1 MSASEILDE
10 MLSAMPESYQK
21 TIGFPTYDLLAAVSL
36 RMEGT
41 DETIDEAKQQL
52 DPENLHDSAL
62 DRYIYPRSGL
72 ERKAATFA
80 HGRVTVTGTGTV
92 EQGTLFESG
101 GGVQY
106 YATETVAIEGEGTVP
121 VTCTVDG
128 TAGNLPAHSVTQ
140 MPVAVQGIA
149 SCDNPEPIGGGYAEK
164 SDSEYYARYL
174 VVLRTPA
181 TSGNIYHYVQWALE
195 VAGVGHVKVF
205 PRVQGANTVDVVIA
219 DNAGQPASPAL
230 VKSVQDYI
238 DPDSEGAGRGQAPI
252 GAQCFVTA
260 ATGKAITVSCT
271 VSKSNTVTEDI
282 LTAGIKESVAAYL
295 AGTVFTQDY
304 VSYAQIGAAV
314 MTTPGVIDYSGL
326 RVSGGI
332 VNIPIA
338 ERECPVLGEVTIT
351 YG

>member
-41 DETIDEAKQQL
+41 DTTIDEARQQL

-80 HGRVTVTGTGTV
+80 HGSLTVTGTGTV
-92 EQGTLFESG
+92 EQGTLFESA
-101 GGVQY
+101 GGVQF
-106 YATETVAIEGEGTVP
+106 AAAETVAIDGTGEVP
-121 VTCTVDG
+121 VTCRADG

-140 MPVAVQGIA
+140 MPVTVQGITG
-149 SCDNPEPIGGGYAEK
+149 CDNAAEMSGGYAEET
-164 SDSEYYARYL
+164 DAEYYARFL
-174 VVLRTPA
+174 LKMRTPA
-181 TSGNIYHYVQWALE
+181 TSGNVYHYEQWALE
-195 VAGVGHVKVF
+195 CAGVGHVKVF
-205 PRVQGANTVDVVIA
+205 PRVQGVNTVDVVIA

-230 VKSVQDYI
+230 VKAVQEYI
-238 DPDSEGAGRGQAPI
+238 DPESEGAGRGQAPI

-271 VSKSNTVTEDI
+271 VSKSD
-282 LTAGIKESVAAYL
+282 TADEESVTAAIKSAVADYL
-295 AGTVFTQDY
+295 ASTVFAQSY
-304 VSYAQIGAAV
+304 VSYGQVAAAILSAE
-314 MTTPGVIDYSGL
+314 GVVDFEGL
-326 RVSGGI
+326 AVGGGTS
-332 VNIPIA
+332 NIA
-338 ERECPVLGEVTIT
+338 VGERECPVLGEVTIT

>member
-1 MSASEILDE
+1 MSANEVLTALLD
-10 MLSAMPESYQK
+10 AMPDSYQK

-36 RMEGT
+36 RLAET
-41 DETIDEAKQQL
+41 DAVIEDARAAL
-52 DPENLHDSAL
+52 DPENLTGGEL
-62 DRYIYPRSGL
+62 DRYIYPRSGIA
-72 ERKAATFA
+72 RKAATFA
-80 HGRVTVTGTGTV
+80 GGVLTVKGTGTI
-92 EQGTLFESG
+92 EQGTLFESA
-101 GGVQY
+101 GGVQF
-106 YATETVAIEGEGTVP
+106 AAAETVAIDGTGEVP
-121 VTCTVDG
+121 VTCRADG

-149 SCDNPEPIGGGYAEK
+149 SCDNPEPIGGGYAEE

>member
-10 MLSAMPESYQK
+10 MLAAMPESYQK

-41 DETIDEAKQQL
+41 DDAIDEARQQL

-80 HGRVTVTGTGTV
+80 HGSLTVTGTGTV

-101 GGVQY
+101 GGVQF

-149 SCDNPEPIGGGYAEK
+149 ACDNPEPIGGGYAEE

-181 TSGNIYHYVQWALE
+181 TSGNVYHYVQWALE

-205 PRVQGANTVDVVIA
+205 PRVQGVNTVDVVIA

-230 VKSVQDYI
+230 VRSVQDYI

-271 VSKSNTVTEDI
+271 VSKSD
-282 LTAGIKESVAAYL
+282 TADEESVTAAIKSAVADYL
-295 AGTVFTQDY
+295 ASTVFAQSY
-304 VSYAQIGAAV
+304 VSYGQIAAAILSAE
-314 MTTPGVIDYSGL
+314 GVVDFEGL
-326 RVSGGI
+326 AVGGGTA
-332 VNIPIA
+332 NIA
-338 ERECPVLGEVTIT
+338 VGERECPVLGEVTIT

>member
-1 MSASEILDE
+1 
-10 MLSAMPESYQK
+10 MPESYQK

-41 DETIDEAKQQL
+41 DTAIDEAKQQL

-80 HGRVTVTGTGTV
+80 HGSLTVTGTGTV
-92 EQGTLFESG
+92 ERGTLFESG
-101 GGVQY
+101 GGIQF
-106 YATETVAIEGEGTVP
+106 YATEAVVINGEGTVP
-121 VTCTVDG
+121 ITCTVDG

-149 SCDNPEPIGGGYAEK
+149 SCDNPEPIGGGYAEE

-205 PRVQGANTVDVVIA
+205 PRVQGVNTVDVVIT

-260 ATGKAITVSCT
+260 ATAKQIAVACK
-271 VSKSNTVTEDI
+271 VSKSD
-282 LTAGIKESVAAYL
+282 TADEESVTAAIKSAVADYL
-295 AGTVFTQDY
+295 ASTVFAQSY
-304 VSYAQIGAAV
+304 VSYGQIAAAILSAD
-314 MTTPGVIDYSGL
+314 GVVDFEGL
-326 RVSGGI
+326 AVGGGTS
-332 VNIPIA
+332 NIA
-338 ERECPVLGEVTIT
+338 VGERECPVLGEVTIT

>member
-10 MLSAMPESYQK
+10 MLAAMPESYQK

-41 DETIDEAKQQL
+41 DDAIDEARQQL

-80 HGRVTVTGTGTV
+80 HGSLTVTGTG
-92 EQGTLFESG
+92 
-101 GGVQY
+101 
-106 YATETVAIEGEGTVP
+106 
-121 VTCTVDG
+121 TVDG

-149 SCDNPEPIGGGYAEK
+149 SCDNPEPIGGGYAEE

-181 TSGNIYHYVQWALE
+181 TSGNIYHYAQWALE

-205 PRVQGANTVDVVIA
+205 PRVQGVNTVDVVIA

-230 VKSVQDYI
+230 VKSVQDFI

-271 VSKSNTVTEDI
+271 VSKSDTVAEDI
-282 LTAGIKESVAAYL
+282 LTSGIKESVAAYL
-295 AGTVFTQDY
+295 ASTVFTQDY
-304 VSYAQIGAAV
+304 ISYAQIGAAI
-314 MTTPGVIDYSGL
+314 MDTPGVIDYAGL
-326 RVSGGI
+326 KVSGGI
-332 VNIPIA
+332 VNIAIA

>member
-10 MLSAMPESYQK
+10 MLGNMPESYQK

-41 DETIDEAKQQL
+41 DTTIDEARQQL

-80 HGRVTVTGTGTV
+80 HGSLTVTGTGTV

-140 MPVAVQGIA
+140 MPMAVQGIA
-149 SCDNPEPIGGGYAEK
+149 SCDNPDPTASIMHGTCCGFARRRRAVTCTTISSGRLRCPA
-164 SDSEYYARYL
+164 SDTSKYSP
-174 VVLRTPA
+174 VLRARTRW
-181 TSGNIYHYVQWALE
+181 TW
-195 VAGVGHVKVF
+195 
-205 PRVQGANTVDVVIA
+205 
-219 DNAGQPASPAL
+219 
-230 VKSVQDYI
+230 
-238 DPDSEGAGRGQAPI
+238 
-252 GAQCFVTA
+252 
-260 ATGKAITVSCT
+260 
-271 VSKSNTVTEDI
+271 
-282 LTAGIKESVAAYL
+282 
-295 AGTVFTQDY
+295 
-304 VSYAQIGAAV
+304 
-314 MTTPGVIDYSGL
+314 
-326 RVSGGI
+326 
-332 VNIPIA
+332 
-338 ERECPVLGEVTIT
+338 
-351 YG
+351 

>member
-1 MSASEILDE
+1 MSASEILDK

-41 DETIDEAKQQL
+41 DTTIDEARQQL

-80 HGRVTVTGTGTV
+80 HGSLTVTGTGTV

-149 SCDNPEPIGGGYAEK
+149 SCDNPEPIGGGYAEE

-181 TSGNIYHYVQWALE
+181 TSGNVYHY
-195 VAGVGHVKVF
+195 
-205 PRVQGANTVDVVIA
+205 VQGANTVDVVIA

-271 VSKSNTVTEDI
+271 VTKSDTVTEDI
-282 LTAGIKESVAAYL
+282 LTSGIKESGAAYL

-304 VSYAQIGAAV
+304 VSYAQIGAAI
-314 MTTPGVIDYSGL
+314 MDTPGVIDYAGL
-326 RVSGGI
+326 KVSGGI
-332 VNIPIA
+332 VNIAIA
-338 ERECPVLGEVTIT
+338 ERECPVLGEVTIA